1 MTNIEKIEF
10 KDIDL
15 LNIVGNDDI
24 NVIEERDIF
33 LDEFKNSLEK
43 FKEKFNKAEDNSLK
57 FALYFAF
64 VDYKEELLER
74 FSEIVQKKV
83 EDTDTAIVEIVSFK
97 NEIFS
102 DFNGFTKLVQSNLNF
117 FWQI

>member
-15 LNIVGNDDI
+15 LNIVGNDGDI
-24 NVIEERDIF
+24 NVIEERDKF

-57 FALYFAF
+57 FALYF
-64 VDYKEELLER
+64 LHLW
-74 FSEIVQKKV
+74 IIKK
-83 EDTDTAIVEIVSFK
+83 
-97 NEIFS
+97 NY
-102 DFNGFTKLVQSNLNF
+102 
-117 FWQI
+117 